1 MNWLDAAPFWE
12 RFAFGLAGGTLV
24 WWAAIDL
31 GAVSFSAIGLEDRAR
46 SPQAAAL
53 GYALVGTAVG
63 ALGLLHAIWAWIVV
77 GLIVARFVMR
87 CIQDRRLA
95 LSLPA
100 GAISAFKVMPVLDK
114 AAVVVTVCAWLTGA
128 VAAALP
134 ATWWDPLAYHL
145 PILARAVQAHTIAVD
160 PSMLQTS
167 FVLLGEAAA
176 LPAFIVGGTAG
187 AAFATL
193 GSGIV
198 LVLLCARWAQR
209 VAAGSGPIAMALV
222 SCCALWIWL
231 APSFYVD
238 IPFAMFAIG
247 ALLVASEPSDV
258 RSGVAVAA
266 GALAGAAAATKYTG
280 LVIIVIAL
288 IALVVLRGR
297 VKASDVARFGAAA
310 IVLAGAWF
318 LRTALATGDPVFPF
332 LSASAP
338 GSVGLFAQR
347 YVSMTR
353 SWCGGGAS
361 ASDAVMLPWRL
372 LVSPKT
378 FCGDPGYALDIG
390 SIFVLA
396 SLAAF
401 RRTAVVLAL
410 SFGLTIVWFES
421 SQQLRFLVPAVCLF
435 AIAAAAGTVIAGPRL
450 RVAGQTVLL
459 ALCALGVAVDWIPGR
474 LDASNSVAPA
484 FTYMAGAQ
492 SGDAYLTSRLEFYGA
507 VRWVRDNG
515 GGRVAAL
522 DDVRDYYFGSTA
534 TWFNPYYQPLSIDW
548 TLPSYRRY
556 EPLTAA
562 GFRYLVV
569 NANSAYVDRT
579 PTGVDWRVLDEDAAR
594 GVLKP
599 VYSRDMVTVF
609 RFGRVAR
616 WIER

>member
-1 MNWLDAAPFWE
+1 VNWLDAAPFWE
-12 RFAFGLAGGTLV
+12 RLVFGLAGGALV
-24 WWAAIDL
+24 WWAAVDL
-31 GAVSFSAIGLEDRAR
+31 GAAAFSAIGLEDRAR
-46 SPQAAAL
+46 SPQSAAL

-63 ALGLLHAIWAWIVV
+63 VLGLLHAIWAWVV
-77 GLIVARFVMR
+77 LGLMVVRFAVQCVR
-87 CIQDRRLA
+87 ERRFA
-95 LSLPA
+95 LSFPS
-100 GAISAFKVMPVLDK
+100 GAKSAFKELPALDK
-114 AAVVVTVCAWLTGA
+114 VAVIVAGCAWLTGG

-145 PILARAVQAHTIAVD
+145 PILARAVEAHTFAVD

-193 GSGIV
+193 GAGIV
-198 LVLLCARWAQR
+198 LVLICARWAQA

-247 ALLVASEPSDV
+247 ALLVAVESSNV
-258 RSGVAVAA
+258 RSGVALAA
-266 GALAGAAAATKYTG
+266 GGLAGAAAATKYTG
-280 LVIIVIAL
+280 LVIVVV
-288 IALVVLRGR
+288 ALVALLVARGG
-297 VKASDVARFGAAA
+297 VKASDVARFSAAA
-310 IVLAGAWF
+310 IALAGAWF

-332 LSASAP
+332 LSTSAP
-338 GSVGLFAQR
+338 GAVGLFAQR

-353 SWCGGGAS
+353 SWCGGGTS

-372 LVSPKT
+372 LTSPKT
-378 FCGDPGYALDIG
+378 FCGDPGYALDVG

-396 SLAAF
+396 SLSAL
-401 RRTAVVLAL
+401 RRTAVVLTLCLA
-410 SFGLTIVWFES
+410 LTIVWFES

-435 AIAAAAGTVIAGPRL
+435 AVAAAAGTVVAGPRL

-459 ALCALGVAVDWIPGR
+459 ALCAVGIAVDWIPGR
-474 LDASNSVAPA
+474 LDASNGVAPA
-484 FTYMAGAQ
+484 FAYIAGAQ
-492 SGDAYLTSRLEFYGA
+492 SGDDYLTSRLEFYGA

-515 GGRVAAL
+515 GGRVVAL
-522 DDVRDYYFGSTA
+522 DDVRDYYFGSFA
-534 TWFNPYYQPLSIDW
+534 TWFNPYYQPSAIDW
-548 TLPSYRRY
+548 TLPSDRRY
-556 EPLTAA
+556 APLKAA

-579 PTGVDWRVLDEDAAR
+579 PTGVDWRTLDRDAGDGALR
-594 GVLKP
+594 P
-599 VYSRDMVTVF
+599 VFSRDEVTVF
-609 RFGRVAR
+609 AFGRAR
-616 WIER
+616 PASKP

>member
-12 RFAFGLAGGTLV
+12 RFVFGLGGGALV

-31 GAVSFSAIGLEDRAR
+31 GAASFSAIGLEDRAR
-46 SPQAAAL
+46 SPQSAAL

-63 ALGLLHAIWAWIVV
+63 ALGLLHAIWAWVVV
-77 GLIVARFVMR
+77 GLIAGLFIAGWVREKRVAV
-87 CIQDRRLA
+87 
-95 LSLPA
+95 SPA
-100 GAISAFKVMPVLDK
+100 GAASAFKALPALDK

-145 PILARAVQAHTIAVD
+145 PILARALQAHTFAVD

-167 FVLLGEAAA
+167 FVLLGESAA
-176 LPAFIVGGTAG
+176 LPAFVVGGTAG

-193 GSGIV
+193 GAGIV
-198 LVLLCARWAQR
+198 LALLCARWAER
-209 VAAGSGPIAMALV
+209 VAAGSGNIAMALV

-247 ALLVASEPSDV
+247 ALFIAAEPSDV
-258 RSGVAVAA
+258 RAGVAIAA

-280 LVIIVIAL
+280 LVIVVVAVVTLIVMR
-288 IALVVLRGR
+288 RGVR
-297 VKASDVARFGAAA
+297 SMDVARFAVAA

-332 LSASAP
+332 LSTSAP
-338 GSVGLFAQR
+338 GALGLFAER

-353 SWCGGGAS
+353 SWCGGGNS
-361 ASDAVMLPWRL
+361 ASDAVTLPWRL
-372 LVSPKT
+372 LTSPKT

-396 SLAAF
+396 ALAAF
-401 RRTAVVLAL
+401 RRTGVVLAL
-410 SFGLTIVWFES
+410 SAALTIVWFES

-435 AIAAAAGTVIAGPRL
+435 AIAAASGTVVAGPRL

-459 ALCALGVAVDWIPGR
+459 ALCAVGIAVDWIPGR

-484 FTYMAGAQ
+484 FTYIAGAQ
-492 SGDAYLTSRLEFYGA
+492 SGDDYLTSRLEFYGA

-522 DDVRDYYFGSTA
+522 DDVRDYYFGSSA
-534 TWFNPYYQPLSIDW
+534 TWFNPYYQPSSIDW

-556 EPLTAA
+556 APLTAA

-579 PTGVDWRVLDEDAAR
+579 PTGVEWRVIDEDAAD
-594 GVLKP
+594 GALQP
-599 VYSRDMVTVF
+599 VFSRDMVTVF
-609 RFGRVAR
+609 RFGAAAR
-616 WIER
+616 ASTR

>member
-12 RFAFGLAGGTLV
+12 RFAFGLAGGALV
-24 WWAAIDL
+24 WWAAMDL
-31 GAVSFSAIGLEDRAR
+31 GAASFSAIGLGDRAR
-46 SPQAAAL
+46 SPQSAAL

-63 ALGLLHAIWAWIVV
+63 ALGLFHAIWAWVVV
-77 GLIVARFVMR
+77 GLIVATFVARCVRERRF
-87 CIQDRRLA
+87 A
-95 LSLPA
+95 LSMPS
-100 GAISAFKVMPVLDK
+100 GPISAFKKMPGLDK
-114 AAVVVTVCAWLTGA
+114 AAVVITGCAWLTGS

-145 PILARAVQAHTIAVD
+145 PILARAIEAHTFAVD

-176 LPAFIVGGTAG
+176 LPAFVVGGTAG

-193 GSGIV
+193 GAGIV
-198 LVLLCARWAQR
+198 LVLLCARWSEN
-209 VAAGSGPIAMALV
+209 VATGSGHIAMALV

-247 ALLVASEPSDV
+247 ALLVAVEQSDV
-258 RSGVAVAA
+258 RSGVALAA
-266 GALAGAAAATKYTG
+266 GGLAGAAAATKYTG
-280 LVIIVIAL
+280 LVIVVV
-288 IALVVLRGR
+288 ALVALFVSRGG
-297 VKASDVARFGAAA
+297 VNASDVARFAAGA

-332 LSASAP
+332 LSTSAP
-338 GSVGLFAQR
+338 GALGLFAQR

-353 SWCGGGAS
+353 SWCGGGNS

-372 LVSPKT
+372 LTSPKT

-396 SLAAF
+396 SLAAI

-410 SFGLTIVWFES
+410 CLALTIVWFDS

-435 AIAAAAGTVIAGPRL
+435 AIAAAAGTVVAGPRL

-459 ALCALGVAVDWIPGR
+459 ALCAVGVAVDWIPGR

-484 FTYMAGAQ
+484 FAYVAGAQ
-492 SGDAYLTSRLEFYGA
+492 SGDDYLTSRLEFYGA
-507 VRWVRDNG
+507 VRWVRQRGD
-515 GGRVAAL
+515 GRVAAL
-522 DDVRDYYFGSTA
+522 DDVRDYYFGASA
-534 TWFNPYYQPLSIDW
+534 TWLNPYYQPSSLDW
-548 TLPSYRRY
+548 TSSPSRRY
-556 EPLTAA
+556 ASLEAA
-562 GFRYLVV
+562 RFKYLIV
-569 NANSAYVDRT
+569 NANPAYVNRT
-579 PTGVDWRVLDEDAAR
+579 PTGIDWRVLDQDVGD
-594 GVLKP
+594 GVLHP
-599 VYSRDMVTVF
+599 VFSREQVTVF
-609 RFGRVAR
+609 EFGPAAP
-616 WIER
+616 